1 MSLANKTLFI
11 TGASRGIGLAIALRA
26 ARDGANITIAAKTVK
41 PDPRL
46 AGTIFTAA
54 EEIEKAGGKALPIAC
69 DIRDEQSVDTA
80 VAETVARFG
89 GIDILVNNAA
99 IIPASSNLV
108 DSDPRVWREVINVN
122 LVAPALLIKAVL
134 PTMIAKHAGKI
145 VNISSIG
152 GRNGGRGRSAYRASK
167 AGLINLT
174 QSVAAEVKTHG
185 IDINCICPGGVDTE
199 GLWESIGPDLKS
211 SRESLIKP
219 EEIAEVALFL
229 ASQASS
235 SITGTSIDAFGLSNP
250 IFRSMP

>member
-1 MSLANKTLFI
+1 MSALEHKIAI
-11 TGASRGIGLAIALRA
+11 VTGAGRGIGRAIALAYARA
-26 ARDGANITIAAKTVK
+26 GASVVLVARTASTIEAVALEITASSGKALTIAANVAS
-41 PDPRL
+41 D
-46 AGTIFTAA
+46 AD
-54 EEIEKAGGKALPIAC
+54 IAR
-69 DIRDEQSVDTA
+69 IVSATLEH
-80 VAETVARFG
+80 FG